1 MSFLRFITVDMLCI
15 AAEIT
20 AALLLLAFAIPDKKK
35 IAQPDSNSEELDRLS
50 SQAKQYCVDAAVFR
64 GLAIL
69 RDPSRASFHDS
80 EEMAENLRLVGY
92 EDKLTHTANHAFADA
107 FLSEWLRLPIEHRMG
122 SSLAMIVVDEYSDLL
137 RAKGAMELEAI
148 LRRLSE
154 MIKADFG
161 STSIISRYQPDRF
174 LIVSFNGD
182 IGHAYTGLIAL
193 RKQICETVPDES
205 TGHGAFDCTNSIIH
219 LGEEEVNLSQAIEDL
234 DEGISQA
241 SGVTGRCVAK
251 SANQEWSAS
260 APTIASVR
268 DHDASRKADKL
279 TGHSGSPSSST
290 SSSNSIEKHGE
301 KASRTTEEPSET
313 TAITG
318 NGSSIPTDLEKVVA
332 GASVTQETKPQ
343 SDVQAVAKN
352 EDIEALFAQIN
363 KNKKSNASQSEQPY
377 QPIPQETVSETPT
390 VSESDASESATADDI
405 AALFATVKSATQPS
419 SQKPS
424 KAPNP
429 KPAPDAI
436 EDENGAASADDIAAL
451 FASAQSAP
459 KAQQAAVKAP
469 ATTTPVPAPP
479 VPSAAVEDLEEA
491 ASADDIA
498 SLFAMAKSGKQETKP
513 PATPTAVP
521 TPVSTP
527 SIAAKPASE
536 ELSEAASAND
546 IAALF
551 AAAKKP
557 NSSSKSNGET
567 ADKSN
572 PLPIHKTPEGMKNIE
587 ALVQNLNESASADE
601 IEALFAN
608 LK

>member
-1 MSFLRFITVDMLCI
+1 MLCI